1 MHLTPYFLTYSF
13 VTAALFFFLIFLG
26 GRERIGESDG
36 RYEYSPE
43 KNAELHRIL

>member
-1 MHLTPYFLTYSF
+1 MHLTPYFPTYSF
-13 VTAALFFFLIFLG
+13 VTAALFFLIFLG
-26 GRERIGESDG
+26 GCERIGESDG